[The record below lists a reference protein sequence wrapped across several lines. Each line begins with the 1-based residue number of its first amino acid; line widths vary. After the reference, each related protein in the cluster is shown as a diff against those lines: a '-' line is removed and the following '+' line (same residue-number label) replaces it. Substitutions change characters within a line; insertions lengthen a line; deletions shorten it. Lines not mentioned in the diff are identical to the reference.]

1 MFARALILAALLFL
15 GDSVAGQPTSAIPR
29 SVTLDDGERL
39 PLDSEGLL
47 VPKQLAGRSIVKWD
61 GPLTVAETA
70 GPIRV
75 RLLDTP
81 LTLDLRTVE
90 GSKQAVVRLR
100 AVGGEACVEV
110 RLRRAAGKYP
120 VRLEIQAVRADR
132 DVDVREGGKP
142 VRLDL
147 RPSASEIE
155 IEPVTG
161 AVSARVIPPADR

>member
-1 MFARALILAALLFL
+1 MTARALIFASLLVL
-15 GDSVAGQPTSAIPR
+15 GDSVAGQPTAAVSR
-29 SVTLDDGERL
+29 SVTLDDGDRL

-61 GPLTVAETA
+61 GPLTVAESA

-100 AVGGEACVEV
+100 AVGGEACVEI
-110 RLRRAAGKYP
+110 RLRSAAGKYP
-120 VRLEIQAVRADR
+120 VRLEIQPVRADR
-132 DVDVREGGKP
+132 DAEVREGGKP
-142 VRLDL
+142 VRLAL
-147 RPSASEIE
+147 RPLASEIE
-155 IEPVTG
+155 VEPVEG